1 MTVLNAPVLSLHVV
15 WERFYTFLSHFL
27 PPPPTEQYN
36 EANLTGFIASI
47 NRRLKPLGL
56 EIASSQME
64 DSAALWY
71 GLVNRSE
78 DPAATVASTYSPAE
92 LAFFNKIVSYSM

>member
-1 MTVLNAPVLSLHVV
+1 MSVSTYGLGTILHV
-15 WERFYTFLSHFL
+15 LIPL
-27 PPPPTEQYN
+27 PPPPPTEQYN

-92 LAFFNKIVSYSM
+92 LAFFNKIVSYSV